1 MLKRI
6 KAYIRINRLLKRSR
20 KLTARFG
27 SINWT
32 YIALADKNAERNW
45 RDIQRK
51 VLFDTKLAEYVLE
64 RLDDLDRRYN
74 EPFNQ

>member
-20 KLTARFG
+20 KLTARFE